1 MLPTISSCRFQVQ
14 TLKSELAAEQER
26 HAATAQKLQDTQREL
41 ERTAENARML
51 HENNI
56 RLSAQNDEHERSRD
70 VLLAHL
76 EAEKG
81 KGSLH
86 GEQSDMLREQVSKYS
101 HILCLTVYMNL
112 KVEKTDS

>member
-1 MLPTISSCRFQVQ
+1 MCLPLPLQVQ
-14 TLKSELAAEQER
+14 TLKGELAAEQEL
-26 HAATAQKLQDTQREL
+26 HAVTAQKLKDTQGEL
-41 ERTAENARML
+41 ERTAENARVL

-86 GEQSDMLREQVSKYS
+86 GEQSDMLREQVSEGWS
-101 HILCLTVYMNL
+101 IFCLVVHSNQNIYIRRAFR
-112 KVEKTDS
+112 